1 MKRTFW
7 SATALAAIFSFSLF
21 GGSASAQTTPPGQ
34 TDTTPRP
41 VHFVGRVQS
50 VTGSTLV
57 LETRRGNVTANVS
70 DRTWILVT
78 EDSRCV
84 EGDLTDIQVG
94 QAASVAGMTTG
105 TQGTINARM
114 LSQGRCMRVPR
125 PLGQSRE
132 KVRKELAK
140 HLGAGTIKAING
152 STLTLTNARG
162 TEVTVNTTA
171 DTVVINNG
179 FKPVSSLKVGEHV
192 QVIGHPERPV
202 TRDARTITA
211 WAIRPETAGTR
222 FFVGQV
228 RSVSGNTVTLGGLKD
243 RIGATVTFDSSTA
256 FKTLG
261 PSAADGKFTLTN
273 ATQADVKVGSN
284 LQIEGVA
291 SSDGKTVAAKAV
303 VILPSPKTRPAQP

>member
-1 MKRTFW
+1 
-7 SATALAAIFSFSLF
+7 
-21 GGSASAQTTPPGQ
+21 
-34 TDTTPRP
+34 
-41 VHFVGRVQS
+41 
-50 VTGSTLV
+50 V

-70 DRTWILVT
+70 DRTWILVV
-78 EDSRCV
+78 EDGRCV
-84 EGDLTDIQVG
+84 EGELADIQVG
-94 QAASVAGMTTG
+94 QAASVAGMTTD
-105 TQGTINARM
+105 TQGTINART
-114 LSQGRCMRVPR
+114 LSQGQCMRVPK
-125 PLGQSRE
+125 PVGQSRE
-132 KVRKELAK
+132 KVRRELAK

-162 TEVTVNTTA
+162 VEVTVNTTP

-192 QVIGHPERPV
+192 QAIGHPERPV
-202 TRDARTITA
+202 TRDARTLTA

-222 FFVGQV
+222 LYLGQV
-228 RSVSGNTVTLGGLKD
+228 KTVSGNTVTLGGLKE

-256 FKTLG
+256 FKSLS

-291 SSDGKTVAAKAV
+291 SADGKTVAARAV
-303 VILPSPKTRPAQP
+303 VILPSPKTRTTTP